1 MCNGVW
7 LLASRAL
14 ISTPRSS
21 NDFKVLTFPS
31 SAAACT
37 ETSAPSPPIVI
48 RAILSCV
55 QCRGPYLVLSI
66 WIRFVLGNEIGD
78 LSLAILRCQ
87 LGCTSTGIVEHVDI
101 STPPKQ
107 QLYNSEMPT
116 SRRGVQYSPAVA
128 VCSMHSRSGFD
139 QEMGNRGIPI
149 HYCSIERS
157 FLPVIGYVDTC
168 ATLDQQL
175 GNLEAAIG
183 R

>member
-21 NDFKVLTFPS
+21 NDFQVLTFPS

-55 QCRGPYLVLSI
+55 QCRGPYLVSSI
-66 WIRFVLGNEIGD
+66 WIRFVLGNELGN

-87 LGCTSTGIVEHVDI
+87 LGCTSTSRVEHVDI
-101 STPPKQ
+101 SPPPKQ
-107 QLYNSEMPT
+107 QLYNSEVPM
-116 SRRGVQYSPAVA
+116 SRRRMQETPAVA
-128 VCSMHSRSGFD
+128 GRRVHSS
-139 QEMGNRGIPI
+139 
-149 HYCSIERS
+149 S
-157 FLPVIGYVDTC
+157 
-168 ATLDQQL
+168 
-175 GNLEAAIG
+175 
-183 R
+183 